1 MNVINEKKKRDKN
14 EIFSSR
20 ILFKTLFKLIS
31 GKVEWGW
38 GLAAF
43 RKELKVMKI

>member
-1 MNVINEKKKRDKN
+1 MNVINEKKNEIN

-20 ILFKTLFKLIS
+20 ILFKTLFKRII
-31 GKVEWGW
+31 GKGKGGGV
-38 GLAAF
+38 AAF

>member
-1 MNVINEKKKRDKN
+1 MKKN
-14 EIFSSR
+14 EIKMRFLVDIISI

-31 GKVEWGW
+31 GKVEWGGL